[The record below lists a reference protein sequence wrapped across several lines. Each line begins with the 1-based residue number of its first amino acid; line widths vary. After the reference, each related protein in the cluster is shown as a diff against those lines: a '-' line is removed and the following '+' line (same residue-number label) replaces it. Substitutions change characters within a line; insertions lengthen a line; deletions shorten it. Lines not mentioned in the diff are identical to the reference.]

1 MKSEKRYFTLIEL
14 LVVIAI
20 IAILAALLLP
30 ALNQARERSRSANC
44 QNNLK
49 QIGYGFSMY
58 TNDFQDRLPPYQN
71 HPSDI
76 WGNYNWVST
85 MTGSIGISQS
95 STDTSTKYG
104 TNGYIPYK
112 IVSCPSMKWEDA
124 KWKWNNAYGVNKQML
139 SSGGASV
146 VNSKKITMLTKL
158 SQRCLIADT
167 WQWADGV
174 PNLELGGCWFDPSTS
189 PAAGAGIPAA
199 RHSSQANVLFLD
211 WHVGSERIPSLT
223 NPYGSSDFFNRDT
236 EVGRIA
242 MINWEN

>member
-1 MKSEKRYFTLIEL
+1 MKREKRTFTLIEL

-20 IAILAALLLP
+20 IAILAAMLLP
-30 ALNQARERSRSANC
+30 ALNQARERSRATNC

-139 SSGGASV
+139 SSGGRQCGEQQ
-146 VNSKKITMLTKL
+146 KDHH
-158 SQRCLIADT
+158 ADQT
-167 WQWADGV
+167 V
-174 PNLELGGCWFDPSTS
+174 
-189 PAAGAGIPAA
+189 AALPHH
-199 RHSSQANVLFLD
+199 RHLA
-211 WHVGSERIPSLT
+211 
-223 NPYGSSDFFNRDT
+223 
-236 EVGRIA
+236 VGRRRSESGIGGLLV
-242 MINWEN
+242 

>member
-124 KWKWNNAYGVNKQML
+124 KWKWNNAYGVQ
-139 SSGGASV
+139 
-146 VNSKKITMLTKL
+146 
-158 SQRCLIADT
+158 QAD
-167 WQWADGV
+167 A
-174 PNLELGGCWFDPSTS
+174 LLGGCQCGEQQEDHHADQTVATLSHRRHLAVGRRRS
-189 PAAGAGIPAA
+189 ESGAGGLL
-199 RHSSQANVLFLD
+199 V
-211 WHVGSERIPSLT
+211 
-223 NPYGSSDFFNRDT
+223 
-236 EVGRIA
+236 
-242 MINWEN
+242 

>member
-95 STDTSTKYG
+95 S
-104 TNGYIPYK
+104 
-112 IVSCPSMKWEDA
+112 
-124 KWKWNNAYGVNKQML
+124 
-139 SSGGASV
+139 
-146 VNSKKITMLTKL
+146 
-158 SQRCLIADT
+158 
-167 WQWADGV
+167 
-174 PNLELGGCWFDPSTS
+174 
-189 PAAGAGIPAA
+189 
-199 RHSSQANVLFLD
+199 LFLMN
-211 WHVGSERIPSLT
+211 HGQ
-223 NPYGSSDFFNRDT
+223 
-236 EVGRIA
+236 
-242 MINWEN
+242 